1 MYIAFA
7 LIAFLLIA
15 FLLIA
20 LVNSYCIQK
29 KPLGRTETNARIMSS
44 KIKIGASKELTL
56 NVQAWLGKERW
67 SPETP
72 EVCVL
77 TKTWLCGRMD
87 PFPALRD
94 ELALRRR
101 LVHVQRL
108 DPRPQNHPR
117 TVGAIQ

>member
-1 MYIAFA
+1 MLEI
-7 LIAFLLIA
+7 
-15 FLLIA
+15 
-20 LVNSYCIQK
+20 V
-29 KPLGRTETNARIMSS
+29 
-44 KIKIGASKELTL
+44 ASKKITL
-56 NVQAWLGKERW
+56 DVEAWLGKERW

-72 EVCVL
+72 EIYVL
-77 TKTWLCGRMD
+77 TQTRLCWRMD